1 MMDDVIIKNSWDLKE
16 EIVRLRALE
25 KVQSVALQER
35 FSSPGAVFSTLY
47 SLFPKSNHNGENKSN
62 IFNQDFVSIISRFL
76 IPLTLNKTL
85 FKNSGFLVKALVGLV
100 SQKASGYVNED
111 SVGGLWDKAKDLI
124 ASFTK
129 KGKVEKRYPY
139 SM

>member
-1 MMDDVIIKNSWDLKE
+1 MDDVTIKNSWDLKE

-25 KVQSVALQER
+25 KVKSSALQER
-35 FSSPGAVFSTLY
+35 FSSPAAVFSTMY
-47 SLFPKSNHNGENKSN
+47 SLFPKSKHTDENRSN

-76 IPLTLNKTL
+76 IPITLNKTL

-111 SVGGLWDKAKDLI
+111 SVGSLWDKAKGLI
-124 ASFTK
+124 AHFTK
-129 KGKVEKRYPY
+129 KDKVEKRYPY

>member
-1 MMDDVIIKNSWDLKE
+1 MDATIKNAWDLKE

-25 KVQSVALQER
+25 KVQGAAIQQH
-35 FSSPGAVFSTLY
+35 FSSPAAIFSTVY
-47 SLFPKSNHNGENKSN
+47 SLFPKGGSGGENKSN

-100 SQKASGYVNED
+100 SQKASGYVNEE
-111 SVGGLWDKAKDLI
+111 SVGTIWDKAKSL
-124 ASFTK
+124 FTHFSK
-129 KGKVEKRYPY
+129 KDTVEKRYPY

>member
-1 MMDDVIIKNSWDLKE
+1 MDPIIKNSWDLKE
-16 EIVRLRALE
+16 EIVRLREEEKIQLIAL
-25 KVQSVALQER
+25 KQR
-35 FSSPGAVFSTLY
+35 FNSPAAVFSTVY
-47 SLFPKSNHNGENKSN
+47 SLFPKGSHTGEHRSN

-100 SQKASGYVNED
+100 SQKASGYVNEQ
-111 SVGGLWDKAKDLI
+111 SVGTLWDKAKAFI
-124 ASFTK
+124 TGFTK
-129 KGKVEKRYPY
+129 KDKVEKRYPY

>member
-1 MMDDVIIKNSWDLKE
+1 MDPSIKNSWDLRQEIIRLKGLE
-16 EIVRLRALE
+16 EEKSIAL
-25 KVQSVALQER
+25 KAR
-35 FSSPGAVFSTLY
+35 FSSPVAIFSTLY
-47 SLFPKSNHNGENKSN
+47 SLFPKTNHNGEDRSN

-111 SVGGLWDKAKDLI
+111 SVVGLWDKAKSL
-124 ASFTK
+124 FTNLTK
-129 KGKVEKRYPY
+129 KKDTAHDNYPY
-139 SM
+139 SI

>member
-1 MMDDVIIKNSWDLKE
+1 MNAIIKNSWDLKE
-16 EIVRLRALE
+16 EIVRLRAQE
-25 KVQSVALQER
+25 QVQLAAIQDR
-35 FSSPGAVFSTLY
+35 FNSPAAVFSTIY
-47 SLFPKSNHNGENKSN
+47 SVFPKGNHTGENKSN

-85 FKNSGFLVKALVGLV
+85 FKNSGFLVKTLVGLV
-100 SQKASGYVNED
+100 SQKASGYVNEE
-111 SVGGLWDKAKDLI
+111 SVGGLWDKAKALI

-129 KGKVEKRYPY
+129 KENVEKRYPY

>member
-1 MMDDVIIKNSWDLKE
+1 MDATIKNAWDLKE
-16 EIVRLRALE
+16 EIVRLRELE
-25 KVQSVALQER
+25 KVQGAAIKQHFNSPAAL
-35 FSSPGAVFSTLY
+35 FSTVY
-47 SLFPKSNHNGENKSN
+47 SLFPKGNHTGENKTN

-100 SQKASGYVNED
+100 SQKASGYVNEEA
-111 SVGGLWDKAKDLI
+111 VGSIWDKAKHLI
-124 ASFTK
+124 SSFSK
-129 KGKVEKRYPY
+129 KGQVEKRYPY